1 MITTRVVTGSLCRF
15 GWLVCGVV
23 AVMLATGLVGGGRAA
38 AQIVYTGQ
46 IRQLATSNIDGDLN
60 GQVNSSAGS
69 WNQNVVAGG
78 VPGQQ
83 NQIQLQSDLAPTV
96 ISCSATSTI
105 RAAGSP
111 TLGAAGLFVLS
122 AQFQLSQPADYVLA
136 VSDTLGVT
144 GSGSFSLTGGGVS
157 PVSISGRSLTQNGT
171 LPAGTY
177 TLNYQFTASDPWT
190 GTFGFSLSLGGF
202 PPPPSAIT
210 YQGRLDEGG
219 VPMAG
224 FVDVR
229 GGLYAEASG
238 GVPLAAVSEQPNLP
252 LRAGVF
258 TASFDFGDVPWIGSD
273 ARWLELSVRP
283 TGSGQAYQVLTPRQR
298 VAPSPR
304 ALSAD
309 RAGFASFAENSGTAS
324 QANFASTAGTANAI
338 DLFSRGV
345 LRGEA
350 GASGNSPGLIL
361 ATPFDDPTYRAFM
374 GMADGANVGFFGY
387 AGGGWSLTMR
397 TDNGNVGVGTLT
409 PGTKLDVVGNARAQD
424 FEYASPVTRS
434 LMVGYTDF
442 RMRSNESTV
451 LNNVNFGVAG
461 PASSSTAL
469 IATAPLP
476 QGAELVSVTFY
487 CRDNDPFG
495 DLRADVLRYNPL
507 VPNFTVIAG
516 QLDMPITTALPT
528 SRTFSI
534 GSGTIAD
541 PGNSVIMV
549 QIYPVGSLWGGLD
562 SKTVQAVKFTYQM
575 TKPQ

>member
-1 MITTRVVTGSLCRF
+1 MV
-15 GWLVCGVV
+15 
-23 AVMLATGLVGGGRAA
+23 LATGLAGGSRVS
-38 AQIVYTGQ
+38 AQITYTSQ
-46 IRQLATSNIDGDLN
+46 IRQLATSNIDGDLV
-60 GQVNSSAGS
+60 GQVSSSTGP

-78 VPGQQ
+78 TPGQQ
-83 NQIQLQSDLAPTV
+83 NQIQLQSDISPTA

-111 TLGAAGLFVLS
+111 SLGAAGLFVLS

-144 GSGSFSLTGGGVS
+144 GSGSFSLTGGGGP
-157 PVSISGRSLTQNGT
+157 PVNISGRTLTQNGT

-190 GTFGFSLSLGGF
+190 GTFGFSLTLGGF
-202 PPPPSAIT
+202 PLPPSAIT

-229 GGLYAEASG
+229 GGLYAEATG
-238 GVPLAAVSEQPNLP
+238 GVPIAAVSEQPNLP

-258 TASFDFGDVPWIGSD
+258 TASFDFGDVPWIGAD

-298 VAPSPR
+298 VTPSPR
-304 ALSAD
+304 ALSAV
-309 RAGFASFAENSGTAS
+309 RAGFADYADNSGTAS
-324 QANFASTAGTANAI
+324 QANFASAAGTAYAI
-338 DLFSRGV
+338 DLFSRGL
-345 LRGEA
+345 LRGES
-350 GASGNSPGLIL
+350 GASSESPGLIL
-361 ATPFDDPTYRAFM
+361 ATPFDNPISRAFM

-409 PGTKLDVVGNARAQD
+409 PGTKLEVVGNARAQD
-424 FEYASPVTRS
+424 FEYATPQTRS

-461 PASSSTAL
+461 PALSSTAL

-476 QGAELVSVTFY
+476 QGAELLSITFY
-487 CRDNDPFG
+487 IRDSDLFG
-495 DLRADVLRYNPL
+495 DLRADVLQYNPL

-516 QLDMPITTALPT
+516 QLDMPIATALPT

-549 QIYPVGSLWGGLD
+549 QIYPIGTQWGPLD

-575 TKPQ
+575 PKPL

>member
-1 MITTRVVTGSLCRF
+1 MQTSLTSSAPLLRLSQLMYVAA
-15 GWLVCGVV
+15 LVL
-23 AVMLATGLVGGGRAA
+23 LATGLVGGSRVS
-38 AQIVYTGQ
+38 AQIVYTSQ
-46 IRQLATSNIDGDLN
+46 IRQLATSNIDGDFN
-60 GQVNSSAGS
+60 GQVSSSTGP

-83 NQIQLQSDLAPTV
+83 NQIQLQSDLAATS

-111 TLGAAGLFVLS
+111 SLGSAGLFVLS

-144 GSGSFSLTGGGVS
+144 GSGSFSLTGGGGP
-157 PVSISGRSLTQNGT
+157 PVNISGRTLTQNGT

-177 TLNYQFTASDPWT
+177 TLNYQFAASDPWT
-190 GTFGFSLSLGGF
+190 GTFGFSLTLGGF
-202 PPPPSAIT
+202 PLPPSAIT

-229 GGLYAEASG
+229 GGLYADSTG
-238 GVPLAAVSEQPNLP
+238 GVPIAAVSEQPSLP

-258 TASFDFGDVPWIGSD
+258 TASFDFGDAPWIGAD

-283 TGSGQAYQVLTPRQR
+283 TGSGQPFQVLTPRQR
-298 VAPSPR
+298 VAPAPR
-304 ALSAD
+304 ALSAV
-309 RAGFASFAENSGTAS
+309 RAGFADYADNSGTAS

-338 DLFSRGV
+338 DLFSRGL
-345 LRGEA
+345 LRGES
-350 GASGNSPGLIL
+350 GASGDSPGLIL
-361 ATPFDDPTYRAFM
+361 ATPFDNPIARAFV

-409 PGTKLDVVGNARAQD
+409 PGTKLHVVGNTRSDD
-424 FEYASPVTRS
+424 FEYATPQTRS

-451 LNNVNFGVAG
+451 LNNASFGVAG

-476 QGAELVSVTFY
+476 QGAELLSVTFY
-487 CRDNDPFG
+487 FRDSDLFG
-495 DLRADVLRYNPL
+495 DLRADVLQYNPL

-516 QLDMPITTALPT
+516 QLDMPNVTAQPT
-528 SRTFSI
+528 SRTFSVS
-534 GSGTIAD
+534 SGTIAD

-549 QIYPVGSLWGGLD
+549 QIYPIGTLWGGLD

-575 TKPQ
+575 RKPL